1 MALFDEMNHT
11 KLSIALSVLTIFSIF
26 LIVDYLEHNL
36 AFGSFHE
43 NPIISIGLDSG
54 FLTYDDIITG
64 FSIKYPTDWER
75 AQHLDKS
82 VTFLA
87 PRESNSDT
95 NPADTNRAGL
105 GIMVIEV
112 ESNKTLA
119 SITQNQLNKLKNL
132 YPDIQILESMETIF
146 LGHPS
151 HMIIFTA
158 TDNTQSMRKAM
169 QFWFKEDNKAFL
181 MTYKSDNQRYSK
193 YLPTIDKMLNS
204 FYTYK
209 K

>member
-1 MALFDEMNHT
+1 MVLFDETNDT
-11 KLSIALSVLTIFSIF
+11 KISIALSVVAIFSIF
-26 LIVDYLEHNL
+26 LIINYLEHNL

-43 NPIISIGLDSG
+43 NPIVTIGLDSE
-54 FLTYDDIITG
+54 FLTYDDLITG
-64 FSIKYPTDWER
+64 FSIKYPQDWER

-87 PRESNSDT
+87 PTESNSDT
-95 NPADTNRAGL
+95 NPAGL
-105 GIMVIEV
+105 GIMVIDI

-119 SITQNQLNKLKNL
+119 SITQNQLNTLKNL

-158 TDNTQSMRKAM
+158 TDNTETLRKAM
-169 QFWFKEDNKAFL
+169 QVWFKEDNKAFL
-181 MTYKSDNQRYSK
+181 MTYKSDNQMYSK
-193 YLPTIDKMLNS
+193 YLPTIDEMLNS

>member
-1 MALFDEMNHT
+1 MVLFDEMNHT
-11 KLSIALSVLTIFSIF
+11 KLSIVLSVLTIFSIF
-26 LIVDYLEHNL
+26 VIVDYLELNL

-43 NPIISIGLDSG
+43 NPIITIGLDSE

-64 FSIKYPTDWER
+64 FSIKYPPDWER

-95 NPADTNRAGL
+95 NPAGL

-119 SITQNQLNKLKNL
+119 SITQNQLNTLKNL

-169 QFWFKEDNKAFL
+169 QILFKEDNKAFL

>member
-1 MALFDEMNHT
+1 MVLFDEMNHT
-11 KLSIALSVLTIFSIF
+11 KISIALSVLTIFSIF
-26 LIVDYLEHNL
+26 LIVNYLEHNL

-43 NPIISIGLDSG
+43 NSIITIGLDSE
-54 FLTYDDIITG
+54 FLTYDDLITG
-64 FSIKYPTDWER
+64 FSIKYPPDWER
-75 AQHLDKS
+75 AQHIDKS

-87 PRESNSDT
+87 PKESNLDT
-95 NPADTNRAGL
+95 NPAGL

-112 ESNKTLA
+112 ESNNTLA

-169 QFWFKEDNKAFL
+169 QIWFKEDNKAFL

>member
-1 MALFDEMNHT
+1 MVLFDETNDT
-11 KLSIALSVLTIFSIF
+11 KISIALSVVAIFSIF
-26 LIVDYLEHNL
+26 LIINYLEHNL

-43 NPIISIGLDSG
+43 NPIVTIGLDSE
-54 FLTYDDIITG
+54 FLTYDDLITG
-64 FSIKYPTDWER
+64 FSIKYPQDWER

-87 PRESNSDT
+87 PTESNSDT
-95 NPADTNRAGL
+95 NPAGL
-105 GIMVIEV
+105 GIMVIDI

-119 SITQNQLNKLKNL
+119 SITQNQLNTLKNL

-158 TDNTQSMRKAM
+158 TDNTETLRKAM
-169 QFWFKEDNKAFL
+169 QVWFKEDNKAFL
-181 MTYKSDNQRYSK
+181 MTYKSDHQMYSK
-193 YLPTIDKMLNS
+193 YLPTIDEMLNS

>member
-1 MALFDEMNHT
+1 MVLFDEMNHT
-11 KLSIALSVLTIFSIF
+11 KISIALSVLTIFSIF
-26 LIVDYLEHNL
+26 LIIDYLEHNL

-43 NPIISIGLDSG
+43 NSIITIGLDSE

-64 FSIKYPTDWER
+64 FSIKYPPDWER
-75 AQHLDKS
+75 AQHIDKS

-87 PRESNSDT
+87 PGESNSDT
-95 NPADTNRAGL
+95 NPAGL

-112 ESNKTLA
+112 ESNSTLA
-119 SITQNQLNKLKNL
+119 SITQNQLNTLKNL

-169 QFWFKEDNKAFL
+169 QIWFKEDNKAFL

>member
-1 MALFDEMNHT
+1 MVLFDEMNHT

-43 NPIISIGLDSG
+43 NPIITIGLDSE

-64 FSIKYPTDWER
+64 FSIKYPPDWER

-82 VTFLA
+82 ITFLA

-95 NPADTNRAGL
+95 NPAGL
-105 GIMVIEV
+105 EIMVIEV

-169 QFWFKEDNKAFL
+169 QIWFKEDNKAFL

>member
-1 MALFDEMNHT
+1 MVLFDEMNHT
-11 KLSIALSVLTIFSIF
+11 KISIALSVLTIFSIF

-43 NPIISIGLDSG
+43 NSIITIGLDSE
-54 FLTYDDIITG
+54 FLTYDDLITG

-75 AQHLDKS
+75 AQHIDKS

-95 NPADTNRAGL
+95 NPAGL

-112 ESNKTLA
+112 ESNNTLA
-119 SITQNQLNKLKNL
+119 SITQNQLNTLKNL

-169 QFWFKEDNKAFL
+169 QIWFKEDNKAFL

>member
-1 MALFDEMNHT
+1 MVLFNEMNHT
-11 KLSIALSVLTIFSIF
+11 KLSIVLSALTIFSIF

-43 NPIISIGLDSG
+43 NPIITVGLDSE

-64 FSIKYPTDWER
+64 FSIKYPPDWER

-95 NPADTNRAGL
+95 NPAGL

-119 SITQNQLNKLKNL
+119 SITQNQLNTLKIL

-169 QFWFKEDNKAFL
+169 QIWFKEDNKAFL

-193 YLPTIDKMLNS
+193 YLPIIDRMLNS

>member
-1 MALFDEMNHT
+1 MNHT
-11 KLSIALSVLTIFSIF
+11 KLSIVLSVLTIFSIF

-43 NPIISIGLDSG
+43 NPIITIGLDSE

-64 FSIKYPTDWER
+64 FSIKYPPDWER

-95 NPADTNRAGL
+95 NPAGL

-112 ESNKTLA
+112 ESNKSLA
-119 SITQNQLNKLKNL
+119 SITQNQLNTLKNL

-169 QFWFKEDNKAFL
+169 QIWFKEDNKAFL

-193 YLPTIDKMLNS
+193 YLPIIDRMLNS

>member
-1 MALFDEMNHT
+1 MVLFDEVNHT
-11 KLSIALSVLTIFSIF
+11 KISIALSVLTIFSSTF

-43 NPIISIGLDSG
+43 NPIITIGLDSE

-64 FSIKYPTDWER
+64 FSIKYPPDWER

-95 NPADTNRAGL
+95 NQAGL

-112 ESNKTLA
+112 GSNKTLA
-119 SITQNQLNKLKNL
+119 SITQNQLNTLKNL

-169 QFWFKEDNKAFL
+169 QIWFKEDNKAFL
-181 MTYKSDNQRYSK
+181 MTYKSDNERYSK

>member
-1 MALFDEMNHT
+1 MVLFDEMNHT

-36 AFGSFHE
+36 AFGSIHE
-43 NPIISIGLDSG
+43 NSIITIGLDSE
-54 FLTYDDIITG
+54 FLTYDDLITG
-64 FSIKYPTDWER
+64 FSIKYPPGWER
-75 AQHLDKS
+75 AQNVDKS

-87 PRESNSDT
+87 PRESYSDT
-95 NPADTNRAGL
+95 NPAGL

-112 ESNKTLA
+112 VSNNTLA

-169 QFWFKEDNKAFL
+169 QIWFKEDNKAFL

>member
-1 MALFDEMNHT
+1 MVLFDETNHT
-11 KLSIALSVLTIFSIF
+11 KVSITLSVLAIFSIF
-26 LIVDYLEHNL
+26 FIIDYLENNL

-43 NPIISIGLDSG
+43 NPIITIGLDSE
-54 FLTYDDIITG
+54 FLTYDDLITG
-64 FSIKYPTDWER
+64 FSIKYPPDWER

-87 PRESNSDT
+87 PTESNSDT
-95 NPADTNRAGL
+95 NPAGL
-105 GIMVIEV
+105 GIMVIDV

-119 SITQNQLNKLKNL
+119 SITQNQLNTLKNL

-146 LGHPS
+146 RGHPS

-158 TDNTQSMRKAM
+158 TDNTQTLRKAM
-169 QFWFKEDNKAFL
+169 QVWFKEDNKAFL
-181 MTYKSDNQRYSK
+181 MTYKSDNQMYSK
-193 YLPTIDKMLNS
+193 YLPTIDEMLNS

>member
-1 MALFDEMNHT
+1 MVLFDEMNHT

-43 NPIISIGLDSG
+43 NPIITIGLDSE

-64 FSIKYPTDWER
+64 FSIKYPPDWER
-75 AQHLDKS
+75 AQHIDKS

-95 NPADTNRAGL
+95 NPAGL

-169 QFWFKEDNKAFL
+169 QIWFKEDNKAFL

>member
-1 MALFDEMNHT
+1 MVLFDEMNHT

-26 LIVDYLEHNL
+26 LIDYLEHNL

-43 NPIISIGLDSG
+43 NPTITIGLDSE

-64 FSIKYPTDWER
+64 FSIKYPPDWER

-95 NPADTNRAGL
+95 NPAGL

-169 QFWFKEDNKAFL
+169 QIWFKEDNKAFL

>member
-1 MALFDEMNHT
+1 MVIFDEMNHT
-11 KLSIALSVLTIFSIF
+11 KLSIVLSALTIFSIF

-43 NPIISIGLDSG
+43 NPIITIGLDSE

-64 FSIKYPTDWER
+64 FSIKYPPDWER

-95 NPADTNRAGL
+95 NPAGL

-119 SITQNQLNKLKNL
+119 SITQNQLNILKNL

-169 QFWFKEDNKAFL
+169 QIWFKEDNKAFL

-193 YLPTIDKMLNS
+193 YLPIIDRMLNS

>member
-1 MALFDEMNHT
+1 MVLFDEINRT
-11 KLSIALSVLTIFSIF
+11 KISIALSVLTIFSIF
-26 LIVDYLEHNL
+26 LIVDYLEHNP

-43 NPIISIGLDSG
+43 NPIITIGLDSE

-64 FSIKYPTDWER
+64 FSIKYPPDWER
-75 AQHLDKS
+75 AQHIDKS

-95 NPADTNRAGL
+95 NPAGL

-112 ESNKTLA
+112 ESNNTLA
-119 SITQNQLNKLKNL
+119 SITQNQLNTLKNL

-151 HMIIFTA
+151 YMIIFTA

-169 QFWFKEDNKAFL
+169 QIWFKEDNKAFL

>member
-1 MALFDEMNHT
+1 MVLFDEMNHT
-11 KLSIALSVLTIFSIF
+11 KISIALSVLTIFSIF

-43 NPIISIGLDSG
+43 NSIITIGLDSE
-54 FLTYDDIITG
+54 FLTYDDLITG
-64 FSIKYPTDWER
+64 FSIKYPPDWER
-75 AQHLDKS
+75 AQHIDKS

-95 NPADTNRAGL
+95 NPAGL

-112 ESNKTLA
+112 ESNNTLA
-119 SITQNQLNKLKNL
+119 SITQNQLNTLKNL

-169 QFWFKEDNKAFL
+169 QIWFKEDNKAFL

>member
-1 MALFDEMNHT
+1 MVLFDEMNHT
-11 KLSIALSVLTIFSIF
+11 KISIALSVLTIFSIF
-26 LIVDYLEHNL
+26 LIVDYLEDNL

-43 NPIISIGLDSG
+43 NSIITIGLDSE

-64 FSIKYPTDWER
+64 FSIKYPPDWER
-75 AQHLDKS
+75 AQHIDKS

-95 NPADTNRAGL
+95 NPAGL

-112 ESNKTLA
+112 VSNNTLA

-169 QFWFKEDNKAFL
+169 QIWFKEDNKAFL

>member
-1 MALFDEMNHT
+1 MVLFDEMNHT
-11 KLSIALSVLTIFSIF
+11 KLSIVLSALTIFSIF

-43 NPIISIGLDSG
+43 NPIITIGLDSE

-64 FSIKYPTDWER
+64 FSIKYPPDWER

-95 NPADTNRAGL
+95 NPAGL

-169 QFWFKEDNKAFL
+169 QIWFKEDNKAFL

>member
-1 MALFDEMNHT
+1 MVLFDEMNHNKT
-11 KLSIALSVLTIFSIF
+11 SIALSVLTIFSIF

-43 NPIISIGLDSG
+43 NSIITIGLDSE
-54 FLTYDDIITG
+54 FLTYDDLITG
-64 FSIKYPTDWER
+64 FSIKYPPDWER
-75 AQHLDKS
+75 AQHIDKS

-95 NPADTNRAGL
+95 NPAGL

-112 ESNKTLA
+112 VSNNTLA

-169 QFWFKEDNKAFL
+169 QIWFKEDNKAFL

>member
-1 MALFDEMNHT
+1 MVIFDEMNHT
-11 KLSIALSVLTIFSIF
+11 KLSIVLSALTIFSIF

-43 NPIISIGLDSG
+43 NPIITVGLDSE

-64 FSIKYPTDWER
+64 FSIKYPPDWER

-95 NPADTNRAGL
+95 NPAGL

-112 ESNKTLA
+112 ESNKSLA
-119 SITQNQLNKLKNL
+119 SITQNQLNTLKNL

-169 QFWFKEDNKAFL
+169 QIWFKEDNKAFL

-193 YLPTIDKMLNS
+193 YLPIIDRMLNS

>member
-1 MALFDEMNHT
+1 MVIFDEMNHT
-11 KLSIALSVLTIFSIF
+11 KLSIVLSALTIFSIF

-43 NPIISIGLDSG
+43 NPIITIGLDSE

-64 FSIKYPTDWER
+64 FSIKYPPNWER

-95 NPADTNRAGL
+95 NPAGL

-119 SITQNQLNKLKNL
+119 SITQNQLNTLKIL

-169 QFWFKEDNKAFL
+169 QIWFKEDNKAFL

-193 YLPTIDKMLNS
+193 YLPIIDRMLNS

>member
-1 MALFDEMNHT
+1 MVIFDEMNHT
-11 KLSIALSVLTIFSIF
+11 KLSIVLSALTIFSIF

-43 NPIISIGLDSG
+43 NPIITIGLDSE

-64 FSIKYPTDWER
+64 FSIKYPPDWER

-95 NPADTNRAGL
+95 NPAGL

-119 SITQNQLNKLKNL
+119 SITQNQLNTLKIL

-169 QFWFKEDNKAFL
+169 QIWFKEDNKAFL